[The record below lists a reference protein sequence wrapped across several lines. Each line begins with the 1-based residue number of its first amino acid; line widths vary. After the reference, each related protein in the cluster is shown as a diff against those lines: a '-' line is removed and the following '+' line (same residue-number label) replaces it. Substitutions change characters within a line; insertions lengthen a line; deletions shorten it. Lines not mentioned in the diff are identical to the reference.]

1 MLKADDER
9 RHYHRMMID
18 SPVQITDTKQNITVL
33 CRDLSAS
40 GMALHM
46 PEQYFSLDDQV
57 SIFLPTGSSQ
67 VAPLQAEAKVTRVD
81 HCGDDYQ
88 LGVEFITL
96 N

>member
-1 MLKADDER
+1 MLKAHEER
-9 RHYHRMMID
+9 RHYHRMVID
-18 SPVQITDTKQNITVL
+18 SPVQIINTKQNISAI

-67 VAPLQAEAKVTRVD
+67 VAPLQAEAKVTRID
-81 HCGDDYQ
+81 HAGENYQ
-88 LGVEFITL
+88 LGVVFITL